1 MQELK
6 EIIRDIGDK
15 LDNAEMYAKEAVK
28 HKTQY
33 PSLAGV
39 YCRIAQDD
47 LTHVEMLHKQAV
59 DMIGEKQRSGVSVPP
74 AMQAVW
80 DYEHEKQ
87 IEDAADVRRLI
98 DMYKG

>member
-15 LDNAEMYAKEAVK
+15 LDGAEIYAKAAVK

-33 PSLAGV
+33 SSLAGV

-59 DMIGEKQRSGVSVPP
+59 DMIGEKQRSGVTVLE

-87 IEDAADVRRLI
+87 IEDAADVKRLI
-98 DMYKG
+98 DMYKE